1 MVWSPPKKVVYLSA
15 AATCAS
21 LACLMKDYTGGR
33 RYEGSHRIDKKVVII
48 TGSNTGIG
56 KETAFELAKRGAHV
70 VMACRDARKCEVSLI
85 LQARQDIVLRTK
97 NKYVY
102 CRICDLASQES
113 IIQFAE
119 RFKSEHQR
127 LDILINNAGI
137 MRCPHTKTKEGIEMQ
152 LGVNHMGHFLLTN
165 LLVDKLKASAPSR
178 IINVS
183 SVAHHKGKIH
193 KEDLNSDK
201 HYDKAEAY
209 YQSKLA
215 NLLFTR
221 ELARRLQGT
230 GVTVNAVHPGIV
242 DTEIVRHMSFF
253 NSTLSAIFL
262 KPFIWMF
269 IKSPG
274 QGARTTVYM
283 ALEESLK
290 DQLHRRGSSTTSQ
303 G

>member
-70 VMACRDARKCEVSLI
+70 VMACRDARKCEV
-85 LQARQDIVLRTK
+85 ARQDIVLRTK

-119 RFKSEHQR
+119 RFKS
-127 LDILINNAGI
+127 
-137 MRCPHTKTKEGIEMQ
+137 
-152 LGVNHMGHFLLTN
+152 
-165 LLVDKLKASAPSR
+165 
-178 IINVS
+178 
-183 SVAHHKGKIH
+183 
-193 KEDLNSDK
+193 
-201 HYDKAEAY
+201 
-209 YQSKLA
+209 
-215 NLLFTR
+215 
-221 ELARRLQGT
+221 GT

-290 DQLHRRGSSTTSQ
+290 DVSGKYFK
-303 G
+303 